1 MKVLGL
7 KMKRYLYVVKIIF
20 LLSLSALE
28 FAKDKLPNGVAATVN
43 ASNISEATLDDAVKA
58 LTSRGQAQ
66 DTPKLRQAILE
77 ELIAREVLI
86 QEVGKL
92 GLEKTPDAQKE
103 LIQLRKNFLIGKLM
117 KQFSDKNPVNEPE
130 IKAEYDKQ
138 LKLNQ
143 QAPQKEL
150 KLSGM
155 LFKTEADAQSA
166 LTRVKS
172 GEAFDKVAREK
183 SIGPT
188 RDKGGDMGWILPK
201 ALMPEMAQSL
211 TNVTRGNITPA
222 PFKSRLGWHL
232 LKVED
237 ERAFKFPS
245 YEEAKGQIANF
256 IDNSKRSAYV
266 KKLRD
271 SAKVA
276 TNY

>member
-1 MKVLGL
+1 
-7 KMKRYLYVVKIIF
+7 MKRYLYLFKIICLMF
-20 LLSLSALE
+20 LSFSVV
-28 FAKDKLPNGVAATVN
+28 AKDKLPNGIAATVN

-58 LTSRGQAQ
+58 ITSKGQAQ

-77 ELIAREVLI
+77 ELITREVLI

-92 GLEKTPDAQKE
+92 GLEKTSDAQKE

-117 KQFSDKNPVNEPE
+117 KQFTDKNPVTETE

-143 QAPQKEL
+143 QTPQKEY

-166 LTRVKS
+166 LARVKS

-188 RDKGGDMGWILPK
+188 RDKGGDMGWVLPK
-201 ALMPEMAQSL
+201 VLMPEMAQALVS
-211 TNVTRGNITPA
+211 VTRGNITPA
-222 PFKSRLGWHL
+222 PFRSRLGWHI

-237 ERAFKFPS
+237 ERTFKLPS
-245 YEEAKGQIANF
+245 YEEVKGQITAF
-256 IDNSKRSAYV
+256 LGNSRRSAYV
-266 KKLRD
+266 SKLREA
-271 SAKVA
+271 AKV
-276 TNY
+276 NMN

>member
-7 KMKRYLYVVKIIF
+7 KMKRYLYVFKIIF
-20 LLSLSALE
+20 LLSLSALA

-43 ASNISEATLDDAVKA
+43 ASNISEATLDDAIKA
-58 LTSRGQAQ
+58 LTLRGQAQ

-77 ELIAREVLI
+77 DLIAREVLI

-117 KQFSDKNPVNEPE
+117 KQFSDKNPVNESD
-130 IKAEYDKQ
+130 IKV
-138 LKLNQ
+138 NQ
-143 QAPQKEL
+143 QAPQKEV

-211 TNVTRGNITPA
+211 TNITRGNITPA

-256 IDNSKRSAYV
+256 IGNSRRSAYV

-271 SAKVA
+271 SAKIT

>member
-20 LLSLSALE
+20 LLSLSALA

-166 LTRVKS
+166 LSRVKS

-211 TNVTRGNITPA
+211 INATRGNISPA
-222 PFKSRLGWHL
+222 PFKSRLGWHI

-256 IDNSKRSAYV
+256 IGNSKRSAYV

-276 TNY
+276 TTF